1 MLTDC
6 LQKHCLQKHCL
17 QTKSQ
22 KQKQMKDNN
31 KLTLIKRIKKTV
43 GIFNFAES
51 KQQGKNVNKKFV
63 NMLQITSKG
72 LLTFQQ

>member
-31 KLTLIKRIKKTV
+31 KLTLIKRIKKQLAYLTLQ
-43 GIFNFAES
+43 N
-51 KQQGKNVNKKFV
+51 QNNKEK
-63 NMLQITSKG
+63 M
-72 LLTFQQ
+72 